1 MPKSKAAPREM
12 IPQYVLREDAELAEI
27 ASRIPRRRASRTLIR
42 AYCRTCQPG
51 DRSDCEAT
59 DRVISGMRF
68 PQCPL
73 YPYRP
78 WPGPGHAPRHQRT
91 AKQRAA
97 AADGLAAAARKTRKP
112 LTEGQYIARTGADD

>member
-12 IPQYVLREDAELAEI
+12 IPEYVLREEAELAEI
-27 ASRIPRRRASRTLIR
+27 ASRIPRRRPSRSLIR

-78 WPGPGHAPRHQRT
+78 WPGPGHAPKRETT
-91 AKQRAA
+91 AKQKRAA
-97 AADGLAAAARKTRKP
+97 KARAVRAHKAADVCL
-112 LTEGQYIARTGADD
+112 EGQYARRTGADD